1 MPGALEL
8 RTSCFDGRMKVV
20 DMKIDSIREAVLFRT
35 QSAADLYRSSI
46 AVDCDSKKPRH
57 A

>member
-1 MPGALEL
+1 
-8 RTSCFDGRMKVV
+8 MKVV